1 MKTKHRQFADIY
13 FDGLD
18 VEPLRIGGKLS
29 PKILLVK
36 PEARLSWQYHH
47 RRAETWRVI
56 EGPVGIVRSATDE
69 EGELVSFGA
78 GETVVLQQGERHR
91 LIGLEIGVWLLS
103 FGSTLIRTIRRMR
116 MISFVFRTITLGSN
130 YNLLSTRFA
139 RENALEVIDYSVLE
153 VEMDSPLKASCAT
166 ARRIVGYWS
175 RSRTSRRSMPY
186 SFLAWIGLARGS

>member
-1 MKTKHRQFADIY
+1 MNIFELTGKKLANQGLRIDRYDFERPWGGFFVLDENQAQAFADLY

-69 EGELVSFGA
+69 EGELVSFEA

-91 LIGLEIGVWLLS
+91 LIGLEHWGVVAEFWQHTDPDHPS
-103 FGSTLIRTIRRMR
+103 DENDIVR
-116 MISFVFRTITLGSN
+116 VQDD
-130 YNLLSTRFA
+130 YA
-139 RENALEVIDYSVLE
+139 R
-153 VEMDSPLKASCAT
+153 K
-166 ARRIVGYWS
+166 
-175 RSRTSRRSMPY
+175 
-186 SFLAWIGLARGS
+186 